1 MNQRARIVM
10 TGEEVATLLKE
21 GRKLQLAT
29 INQDGTPHLVTM
41 FYGLSDD
48 GRLIFWTYAKAQKSR
63 NIERDPRVT
72 CLVEVGDDYGDLRG
86 ATIYG
91 TALPYDDVMD
101 AGMRVTARM
110 TGQDPEPMR
119 PFVEMT
125 GRKRVAYIVE
135 PGRVVSWDHRKLH
148 GSS

>member
-1 MNQRARIVM
+1 M

-29 INQDGTPHLVTM
+29 INPDGTPHLVTM

-48 GRLIFWTYAKAQKSR
+48 GRMIFWTYAKAQKSR
-63 NIERDPRVT
+63 NIDRDPRVT
-72 CLVEVGDDYGDLRG
+72 CLVETGDDYGDLRG

-101 AGMRVTARM
+101 AGMRVAARM

-119 PFVEMT
+119 PFVELT